1 MKKNIYILSYIHIY
15 MYIDI
20 YIDMYILLRASQ
32 VAQWSKNLPAKR
44 CGLIPELGK
53 SPGEGNGNS
62 LQYS

>member
-1 MKKNIYILSYIHIY
+1 
-15 MYIDI
+15 MYIDT

-44 CGLIPELGK
+44 PGLIPELGK